1 MDKPTLY
8 PLPVPWKVAGGGSCL
23 KLVAPEFGTGEPVRV
38 LLGVVF
44 GPLASP
50 PTPLRSA
57 GAAAAPAGEALDD
70 LRYIE
75 IVFRDAVAA
84 MFLPSFSDAEV
95 IPEAEFDWSQIEVD
109 YSLDAG
115 LDAFRRRFWASWRSS
130 GRCPDPGAYILHKS
144 RLLEPPRKHAKKYL
158 HYIICGHDNYV
169 EVIASGYSWSPLL
182 RHAVHENYNDAPRRG
197 APS

>member
-38 LLGVVF
+38 LLGVLF
-44 GPLASP
+44 GPLAPP
-50 PTPLRSA
+50 PTPPRSA
-57 GAAAAPAGEALDD
+57 GGETAPAGEPFDD

-75 IVFRDAVAA
+75 IVFRDAIAA
-84 MFLPSFSDAEV
+84 MFLPSFRDAEI
-95 IPEAEFDWSQIEVD
+95 IPEGEFDWSQIEVD

-115 LDAFRRRFWASWRSS
+115 LDAFRRRFWASWRLS
-130 GRCPDPGAYILHKS
+130 GRCPDPGAYILRGS
-144 RLLEPPRKHAKKYL
+144 RILDSLCKPANEYL

-169 EVIASGYSWSPLL
+169 ELIASGYSWSPLL
-182 RHAVHENYNDAPRRG
+182 RHAVHEN
-197 APS
+197 